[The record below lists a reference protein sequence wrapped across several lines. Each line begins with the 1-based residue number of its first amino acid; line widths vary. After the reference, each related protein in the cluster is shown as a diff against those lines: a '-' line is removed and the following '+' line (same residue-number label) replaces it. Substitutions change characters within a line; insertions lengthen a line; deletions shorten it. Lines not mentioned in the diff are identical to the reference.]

1 MAFRISRARSSV
13 WLVAAVLVSACG
25 GTPPAV
31 TATNAP
37 AVSATAT
44 PAGTAV
50 IPNTPAQ
57 PLTVAVISLTVG
69 NKLVYI
75 AKAEGYF
82 DQLQLPVTILDN
94 TGPNLL
100 NLVVSGQADVG
111 YGGLPTAFLPVPEG
125 KPTSILFT
133 YQGNGA
139 GGFVVGAKNIKSLD
153 QVKRMGAGVPGTS
166 TFGYCAWYKA
176 SLKAAFDCVP
186 MESAAR
192 RAAVLSGQI
201 DAALDVYAQLID
213 PIAKGDLNILIDT
226 RDAAVRKKYIGDD
239 FGETAIFA
247 LNDVIKQKSDSFVR
261 FMRGIGMALKFA
273 DTKSDEEIAASL
285 KKLKTFETF
294 TPAQLAAQEKG
305 YRQFN
310 HPNQGYITEA
320 NWNFALTQYAGW
332 GLGAAFDAKSPTYSY
347 SQRVDMSF
355 YDRGIGK
362 PPGVR

>member
-1 MAFRISRARSSV
+1 MSLRITHAGSSV
-13 WLVAAVLVSACG
+13 LLATAVLMSACG
-25 GTPPAV
+25 GTPPAA

-37 AVSATAT
+37 AVSATAA

-100 NLVVSGQADVG
+100 NLVVSGQADIG

-201 DAALDVYAQLID
+201 DAALDVYAQLVD

-247 LNDVIKQKSDSFVR
+247 LTDVIKQKSDSFVR
-261 FMRGIGMALKFA
+261 FMRGIGMALQFA
-273 DTKSDEEIAASL
+273 DTKSDDEIAASL

-310 HPNQGYITEA
+310 HPNKGYITEE

-347 SQRVDMSF
+347 AQRVDMSY

-362 PPGVR
+362 PPGVK

>member
-1 MAFRISRARSSV
+1 MALHVPRAPFAISIVIALL
-13 WLVAAVLVSACG
+13 LVACG
-25 GTPPAV
+25 GGTGAPPA
-31 TATNAP
+31 TDAP
-37 AVSATAT
+37 AAAAT

-50 IPNTPAQ
+50 IPNTPAA

-75 AKAEGYF
+75 AKSEGYF
-82 DQLQLPVTILDN
+82 DQLQLPVTIMDN

-153 QVKRMGAGVPGTS
+153 QVKRLGAGVPGTS
-166 TFGYCAWYKA
+166 TFGYCNWYKQ
-176 SLKAAFDCVP
+176 SLKASFDCVP

-192 RAAVLSGQI
+192 RSAVLSGQI
-201 DAALDVYAQLID
+201 DAALDVYAQLVD
-213 PIAKGDLNILIDT
+213 PIARGDLNVLIDT

-247 LNDVIKQKSDSFVR
+247 LTDVIKAKSDSFVR
-261 FMRGIGMALKFA
+261 FMRAIGMAMKFA
-273 DTKSDEEIAASL
+273 DTKSDDEIAATL

-294 TPAQLAAQEKG
+294 TVAQLAAQEKG

-320 NWNFALTQYAGW
+320 NWTFALQQYAGW
-332 GLGAAFDAKSPTYSY
+332 GLGAAFDPKSPTYSY
-347 SQRVDMSF
+347 AQRVDMSF

-362 PPGVR
+362 PQSTR